1 MADSRDE
8 LTVVHLGRLCYADGL
23 KLQEQ
28 LRDAVEAGLVGDTLL
43 LLEHDPAYTVGRRSA
58 AGELTMDEGWYG
70 ARGIEVVETDRGG
83 KVTYHAPGQLVGYPV
98 MRVDDVVAHVRR
110 MEEAIIAALAEEGI
124 EARSRAD
131 EGPDYTGVWVGERKI
146 GSIGVHVRRGVS
158 THGFSVNAD
167 MEMEPWSWIVPCG
180 LSTPM
185 TSTKIETGRYP
196 LLPSLRKRVAYAWTE
211 RCARRQRLVSES
223 RLREIVARVP
233 AGVA

>member
-8 LTVVHLGRLCYADGL
+8 LTVVHLGRLPYAEGL
-23 KLQEQ
+23 ELQEQ
-28 LRDAVEAGLVGDTLL
+28 VRDAVESGRIGDTLL
-43 LLEHDPAYTVGRRSA
+43 LLEHGPTYTVGRRSA
-58 AGELTMDEGWYG
+58 EGELTMDEGWYA
-70 ARGIEVVETDRGG
+70 ARGIEIFETDRGG
-83 KVTYHAPGQLVGYPV
+83 KVTYHAPGQLVGYPI

-124 EARSRAD
+124 GARSRAD

-185 TSTKIETGRYP
+185 TSTELETGRAP
-196 LLPSLRKRVAYAWTE
+196 LLPSLRRSVATE
-211 RCARRQRLVSES
+211 WARRCG
-223 RLREIVARVP
+223 LREVELPESELRAALGAVP
-233 AGVA
+233 AGAA